1 MDGSG
6 DDGGVRALTDIG
18 DGLRQGLD
26 GSVGD
31 LGAGQPQAAGVLRG
45 QAVRDKTTQGTHQRG
60 LAAARRTDDGGDLAA
75 QVGKAHR
82 VQDPVLAPEVVDA
95 EALDAH

>member
-1 MDGSG
+1 MDGAG

-26 GSVGD
+26 GGVGD

-45 QAVRDKTTQGTHQRG
+45 QAVRDKTAQGTHQRG
-60 LAAARRTDDGGDLAA
+60 LAAARRADDGGDLAA
-75 QVGKAHR
+75 QMGQVGG